1 MTATPVLPEN
11 QMIAKVIKSKKN
23 SHTSRYACATSPCKA
38 RDPGIKPE
46 SSDRILR
53 LSEDDGSTSTK
64 AQKSLAK
71 SLEIKQHNE
80 KQPSMG

>member
-46 SSDRILR
+46 SYDAESFVLVKMMVRPPLKHR
-53 LSEDDGSTSTK
+53 K
-64 AQKSLAK
+64 V
-71 SLEIKQHNE
+71 
-80 KQPSMG
+80 